1 MGFSVLGFITS
12 TRFPE
17 ESCFNSF
24 LIPGFYTLFIR
35 NWRKRAHKR
44 AIATNLGRPL
54 KDLVYGKEGL
64 ALELIFTT
72 SHIHSFAQS
81 PQGGDTSF
89 ICWEPCSNFYFVVTM
104 DPSAQLEAMAN
115 DPDLDAFLS
124 RVSRP
129 TNRAPTVVCVYLL
142 CCKTKG
148 VTYLVASTKTRW
160 GTLIRMC
167 ARQHT

>member
-1 MGFSVLGFITS
+1 MLGFI

-89 ICWEPCSNFYFVVTM
+89 IC
-104 DPSAQLEAMAN
+104 
-115 DPDLDAFLS
+115 
-124 RVSRP
+124 
-129 TNRAPTVVCVYLL
+129 
-142 CCKTKG
+142 
-148 VTYLVASTKTRW
+148 
-160 GTLIRMC
+160 
-167 ARQHT
+167 